1 MVPIVFAVGS
11 DPISAGLVDG
21 FAKPRGRL
29 TGVHY
34 LSTDLTAKRLEILK
48 EILPKL
54 HKAVTFYD
62 PTNRVAAEAAKAAQ
76 EAGLQ
81 LKIEI
86 VERHIASVEDLR
98 LGLKALKAQDADA
111 YFFTPDA
118 MVASQSQFIVDT
130 AAGKKLPTMFHD
142 PSLVAQGALVSYG
155 VSYHEVGRLSAKYVQ
170 QVLTGTRPENLPVE
184 SFSRLALVVNLKTAR
199 ELGIT
204 IPQAVLLCADEVLVM
219 DRRAFIGAFAGG
231 LVIARSVA
239 EAQPTAKVYRIGFLS
254 LLPAETGA
262 APFRA
267 LSEGLR
273 DLGYMEGR
281 NIIFERRYADGRL
294 ERLPDLAAEL
304 VRLRVDVIVA
314 TTNPSI
320 AAAKRA
326 TATIPIVM
334 TNATDPVG
342 AGFIANLARPG
353 GNITGVTVDA
363 SPEIFGKNL
372 GLLTDV
378 VPRLSRVGVFRQ
390 AESGTGFAEL
400 EAAARKLNVALEVVG
415 IRSPNDIDGAFAA
428 LTGKRIGAV
437 IFVGGALIYMRRQQ
451 VADLALKYRLPAIHL
466 LKEYAQAGLL
476 MTNGPNLLD
485 IFQRAASYI
494 AKILGGAKPA
504 DLPVEQPTKF
514 ELVINL
520 KTAKALG
527 LTIPQSVLLRADEVI
542 Q

>member
-1 MVPIVFAVGS
+1 
-11 DPISAGLVDG
+11 
-21 FAKPRGRL
+21 
-29 TGVHY
+29 
-34 LSTDLTAKRLEILK
+34 
-48 EILPKL
+48 
-54 HKAVTFYD
+54 
-62 PTNRVAAEAAKAAQ
+62 
-76 EAGLQ
+76 
-81 LKIEI
+81 
-86 VERHIASVEDLR
+86 
-98 LGLKALKAQDADA
+98 
-111 YFFTPDA
+111 
-118 MVASQSQFIVDT
+118 
-130 AAGKKLPTMFHD
+130 
-142 PSLVAQGALVSYG
+142 
-155 VSYHEVGRLSAKYVQ
+155 
-170 QVLTGTRPENLPVE
+170 
-184 SFSRLALVVNLKTAR
+184 
-199 ELGIT
+199 
-204 IPQAVLLCADEVLVM
+204 M
-219 DRRAFIGAFAGG
+219 DRRTFIGAFAGG
-231 LVIARSVA
+231 LVTARSAA
-239 EAQPTAKVYRIGFLS
+239 EAQPAAKIYRIGFLS

-273 DLGYMEGR
+273 DLGYIEGR

-320 AAAKRA
+320 AASKHA

-342 AGFIANLARPG
+342 AGFIANLAWPG

-378 VPRLSRVGVFRQ
+378 VPRLSRVGVLRQ
-390 AESGTGFAEL
+390 AEAGTGFAEL
-400 EAAARKLNVALEVVG
+400 ETAARKLNVTLEVVG
-415 IRSPNDIDGAFAA
+415 IRSPDDIDGAFVAMTA
-428 LTGKRIGAV
+428 KHVGAV

-466 LKEYAQAGLL
+466 LKEYAEAGLL

-485 IFQRAASYI
+485 IFGRAASYV

-514 ELVINL
+514 ALVINL

-527 LTIPQSVLLRADEVI
+527 LTIPQAVLLRADEVI